1 MLPALVRL
9 TGSATLAGSP
19 GLLELSLFVALSL
32 LLAGFGICW
41 LRRRVRA
48 RTTPVGLSYDVAD
61 AHQIPTPQGGCLL
74 SSIAELTELVRAFA
88 HDRGWEQFHTP
99 KNLAMALA
107 GEVGELLA
115 ELQWLT
121 PEQSAAVMDD
131 RDLGPR
137 VRAEIG
143 DVTIYLVRLA
153 DVLGID
159 LVQAAADK
167 LADSG
172 RRYTIEAA
180 HGSAAKIGGDHPTG
194 S

>member
-1 MLPALVRL
+1 M
-9 TGSATLAGSP
+9 
-19 GLLELSLFVALSL
+19 
-32 LLAGFGICW
+32 
-41 LRRRVRA
+41 
-48 RTTPVGLSYDVAD
+48 
-61 AHQIPTPQGGCLL
+61 
-74 SSIAELTELVRAFA
+74 SSIAELTEQVRAFA
-88 HDRGWEQFHTP
+88 RDRNWEQFHTP

-121 PEQSAAVMDD
+121 PEQSATVMADE
-131 RDLGPR
+131 DLGPR

-159 LVQAAADK
+159 LVTAAQDK
-167 LADSG
+167 LAEAG
-172 RRYTIEAA
+172 RRYTVEAA
-180 HGSAAKIGGDHPTG
+180 LGSPAKIDAVDQRG

>member
-1 MLPALVRL
+1 
-9 TGSATLAGSP
+9 
-19 GLLELSLFVALSL
+19 
-32 LLAGFGICW
+32 
-41 LRRRVRA
+41 
-48 RTTPVGLSYDVAD
+48 
-61 AHQIPTPQGGCLL
+61 L
-74 SSIAELTELVRAFA
+74 SSIAELTERVRAFA
-88 HDRGWEQFHTP
+88 QERNWEQFHTP

-121 PEQSAAVMDD
+121 PEQSAAIMQDD
-131 RDLGPR
+131 ELGPR

-159 LVQAAADK
+159 LVQAALDK
-167 LADSG
+167 LDDSG
-172 RRYTIEAA
+172 RRYTVEAA
-180 HGSAAKIGGDHPTG
+180 HSSATKIGGDHPAA